1 MKRALTPIALAVALS
16 GCAGFSQDA
25 GFSSVQK
32 VAQDRLKAQAL
43 WQQDD
48 KDKTTAAQR
57 VRELAARTLSV
68 DDAVQIALLNNRG
81 LQAAYADLR
90 IAEANLVDAG
100 KLPNP
105 HFAMLRTSKL
115 ESGVREFKI
124 EQALTFNVFSLV
136 TMPQMVNI
144 ERRRLEATQRAVALE
159 MLRLA
164 SDTKKAY
171 YNAIA
176 AEQSLLYRKQV
187 ADAALASAELAR
199 RMARVG
205 NFNKLQQAR
214 EQSFYADAALNV
226 GRAEQAAIAAREKLA
241 RLLGLAD
248 GLSAIKLPD
257 RLPDLPPQASDQ
269 PDVEQVALDQ
279 RMDLQQVRLQ
289 VQALA
294 ANLGLMKSTRLI
306 NVLELGPA
314 RVLEGQRGD
323 AYKKGFE
330 VAFELPIFD
339 WGTARVVRAEA
350 IYNQALNVATQ
361 MVVEAR
367 SEVREAYLGYR
378 TSYDVA
384 RHLRDEIVPLRKR
397 ISEENLLRYNGM
409 LIGVFEL
416 LADTRSQIAAVDSAI
431 QAQRDFWVAQADLEM
446 AMIGKPTLSGAI
458 GAMAQADGASPAH

>member
-1 MKRALTPIALAVALS
+1 
-16 GCAGFSQDA
+16 
-25 GFSSVQK
+25 
-32 VAQDRLKAQAL
+32 
-43 WQQDD
+43 
-48 KDKTTAAQR
+48 
-57 VRELAARTLSV
+57 
-68 DDAVQIALLNNRG
+68 
-81 LQAAYADLR
+81 
-90 IAEANLVDAG
+90 
-100 KLPNP
+100 
-105 HFAMLRTSKL
+105 
-115 ESGVREFKI
+115 
-124 EQALTFNVFSLV
+124 
-136 TMPQMVNI
+136 
-144 ERRRLEATQRAVALE
+144 
-159 MLRLA
+159 
-164 SDTKKAY
+164 
-171 YNAIA
+171 
-176 AEQSLLYRKQV
+176 
-187 ADAALASAELAR
+187 
-199 RMARVG
+199 
-205 NFNKLQQAR
+205 
-214 EQSFYADAALNV
+214 
-226 GRAEQAAIAAREKLA
+226 
-241 RLLGLAD
+241 
-248 GLSAIKLPD
+248 
-257 RLPDLPPQASDQ
+257 
-269 PDVEQVALDQ
+269 
-279 RMDLQQVRLQ
+279 MDLQQVRLQ